1 MTEAIAVQLRPAGKI
16 YDFAAPDLPPQ
27 AGSKVVVETDRGLEL
42 GTVVKSPHQVDEKS
56 LDHPLQPI
64 VREATVEDLI
74 QAKENEHHCAE
85 AFAICEEKIQAH
97 GLDMKL
103 IEVERTL
110 DGNKLIFNFTAEER
124 VDFRDLVKDLAS
136 IFHTRIELRQIGV
149 RDEAKLIGGVGICGR
164 TLCCHSFMTEFS
176 PVSIKM
182 AKEQNLSLNP
192 SKISGCCGRLLCCLN
207 FENDNYLEWHKTCP
221 GCTAA
226 DVAAKMRAEREA
238 EQKQTRAKDPFAHME
253 SVPIAGESQ
262 VDKAKEGQ
270 HRSGEEGREGRK
282 GAGKGPQK
290 GHHKD
295 QHKDRHNRSTG
306 KGQRPAKKTRPQPDN
321 GTEIIIESAEPI
333 IEEKRP
339 RKNNRPH
346 QHRGNRKNK
355 TNKPPRSENR
365 DNRKEGDRQHKK
377 RPFSKGKAHDKSK

>member
-16 YDFAAPDLPPQ
+16 YDFTAPDLPPQ

-74 QAKENEHHCAE
+74 QARENKSHCAE

-110 DGNKLIFNFTAEER
+110 DGNKLIFNFIAEER
-124 VDFRDLVKDLAS
+124 VDFRNLVKDLAS

-149 RDEAKLIGGVGICGR
+149 RDEAKLIGGIGICGR
-164 TLCCHSFMTEFS
+164 ALCCHSFMTEFS

-226 DVAAKMRAEREA
+226 DVAAKMRADRE
-238 EQKQTRAKDPFAHME
+238 EENKKNTAKDPFAHM
-253 SVPIAGESQ
+253 SSSPIT
-262 VDKAKEGQ
+262 DKNREDSPSGGKQGPE
-270 HRSGEEGREGRK
+270 GEEK
-282 GAGKGPQK
+282 KTPSKHPQNSPS
-290 GHHKD
+290 
-295 QHKDRHNRSTG
+295 KDRYNRSAS
-306 KGQRPAKKTRPQPDN
+306 KGQRPAKKNRPQPDN

-339 RKNNRPH
+339 RKTNRLNKGH
-346 QHRGNRKNK
+346 RKNK
-355 TNKPPRSENR
+355 SPKPPRST
-365 DNRKEGDRQHKK
+365 NRKEGDRQHKK
-377 RPFSKGKAHDKSK
+377 RPFSKGKSHDKSK

>member
-16 YDFAAPDLPPQ
+16 YDFVAPDLPPQ

-74 QAKENEHHCAE
+74 RARENESHCAE

-149 RDEAKLIGGVGICGR
+149 RDEAKLIGGIGICGR

-226 DVAAKMRAEREA
+226 DVAAKMRADRE
-238 EQKQTRAKDPFAHME
+238 EENKQNATKDPFAHM
-253 SVPIAGESQ
+253 SSSPIT
-262 VDKAKEGQ
+262 DKNREDSPSGAKHHPE
-270 HRSGEEGREGRK
+270 EEGKKTPGRRPQK
-282 GAGKGPQK
+282 PQSKDRYNQSAGKG
-290 GHHKD
+290 H
-295 QHKDRHNRSTG
+295 
-306 KGQRPAKKTRPQPDN
+306 RPTKKNRPQDN

-355 TNKPPRSENR
+355 TNKPPRSDNR

-377 RPFSKGKAHDKSK
+377 RPFSKEKNHDKSK